1 MKNNPYF
8 VLKKANMN
16 INAKI
21 KCAPRWKKRS
31 NFDTLIDF
39 NSDVRPAANVTRKI
53 LAIFE
58 PTTFPTEMSGDP
70 LITASIETTS
80 SQSEVPKPTTI
91 NPIKNSETLSFLP
104 IAIALDI
111 SISAPFTKSKSPIK
125 SVNMLNSILLS
136 KISQVKI

>member
-8 VLKKANMN
+8 ALKKANIN
-16 INAKI
+16 INVKI

-31 NFDTLIDF
+31 NFDTFIDF
-39 NSDVRPAANVTRKI
+39 NSDVRPAANVTKKI
-53 LAIFE
+53 FAIFE
-58 PTTFPTEMSGDP
+58 PMTFPTEISGDP

-80 SQSEVPKPTTI
+80 SHSEVPKPTTI

-111 SISAPFTKSKSPIK
+111 SISAPFTKRKSPIK
-125 SVNMLNSILLS
+125 SEDMLNSILLS
-136 KISQVKI
+136 KINQVKV

>member
-21 KCAPRWKKRS
+21 RCAPRWKKRS

-39 NSDVRPAANVTRKI
+39 SSDVRPAANVTRNIFAI
-53 LAIFE
+53 LE

-70 LITASIETTS
+70 FVTASIETTS

-91 NPIKNSETLSFLP
+91 NPIKNSEILSFLP

-111 SISAPFTKSKSPIK
+111 SISAPFTKSKSPIR
-125 SVNMLNSILLS
+125 SVDMLNSILLL
-136 KISQVKI
+136 KIN

>member
-21 KCAPRWKKRS
+21 RCALRWKKSS

-53 LAIFE
+53 FAIFE
-58 PTTFPTEMSGDP
+58 PMTFPTENQ
-70 LITASIETTS
+70 E
-80 SQSEVPKPTTI
+80 
-91 NPIKNSETLSFLP
+91 
-104 IAIALDI
+104 
-111 SISAPFTKSKSPIK
+111 
-125 SVNMLNSILLS
+125 IL
-136 KISQVKI
+136 

>member
-1 MKNNPYF
+1 M
-8 VLKKANMN
+8 
-16 INAKI
+16 
-21 KCAPRWKKRS
+21 
-31 NFDTLIDF
+31 
-39 NSDVRPAANVTRKI
+39 
-53 LAIFE
+53 
-58 PTTFPTEMSGDP
+58 TFPTEISGDP
-70 LITASIETTS
+70 FITASIETTS

-136 KISQVKI
+136 KIIQVKI